1 MSRALPPVGWQSIIE
16 HEPHSTVVCACE
28 KTVVMLKQ
36 PGHLTSMKNEF
47 GDCTRRLSLCFRFS
61 SLAEGWRRSRTM
73 VFGGGVL
80 LGTCVG
86 FRGSVGGSAGGEVS
100 RAVSC
105 DRRRAPT
112 RSVALRRPALGV
124 GHGFVA
130 RGRARRC
137 FFELLKSCL
146 QKLMLAVSTT
156 ARAAL
161 APAVR
166 PAEVR
171 RDACVVSSAGVHLD
185 AIRWSICPLADETSK
200 PH

>member
-1 MSRALPPVGWQSIIE
+1 
-16 HEPHSTVVCACE
+16 
-28 KTVVMLKQ
+28 
-36 PGHLTSMKNEF
+36 
-47 GDCTRRLSLCFRFS
+47 
-61 SLAEGWRRSRTM
+61 M

-146 QKLMLAVSTT
+146 QKLVLAVSTT

-166 PAEVR
+166 SAEVR
-171 RDACVVSSAGVHLD
+171 SDARIVLALMSTLTAIYGCLISGDGDHLELLEFRPPQTSLALVADVVFD
-185 AIRWSICPLADETSK
+185 RLAPPELR
-200 PH
+200 